1 MQQIRPY
8 KVLIFLVLV
17 LSLLCIPSAFIPA
30 DGVKWMGINWR
41 FLPLERIWVAKKQVK
56 KNIEKIVNAVDTTD
70 INSGLK
76 HNGQSTGQTGMPEG
90 GNLASETAHPLQM
103 SGSAAAK
110 LARFFTALQEAAE
123 GKKISIFHY
132 GDSQIE
138 GDRMTGYIRQRIQQ
152 QFGGIGPGFIPAY
165 NVYNT
170 QSFKQ
175 KVSPNFKRYTAFWPP
190 KMSSSRYGAL
200 LSSAT
205 FDVNYTEGTQIPV
218 PTEAWIE
225 IAPSAAAFT
234 RARTFSHVKCYYNSC
249 YKSCSVKV
257 YENDKLIHE
266 DSLVADGGAHV
277 LPLSFDH
284 TPNKLRFVFS
294 STKSPIFTG
303 FCLEGDVGVQVN
315 NVAMRGS
322 SGHNLSSSEAS
333 LFAQM
338 HRDANTKLFILQF
351 GGNSVHTFRD
361 SSSVRY
367 YVGALKNR
375 IQYIQKLVPDA
386 AIILI
391 GPSDMSRLNAGVFE
405 TYPLLPYTVD
415 RMQKMCSD
423 NGVAFWNLYG
433 AMGGYNSMPAWVSQ
447 GLAGKDYV
455 HFSPRGASI
464 ASQYFYE
471 AFGAAY
477 TDWQAK
483 KGGQE

>member
-8 KVLIFLVLV
+8 KVLLFLVLV
-17 LSLLCIPSAFIPA
+17 LSLLCIPSALIPQE
-30 DGVKWMGINWR
+30 GVKWLGVNWR
-41 FLPLERIWVAKKQVK
+41 FLPLERVWVAKKQVK
-56 KNIEKIVNAVDTTD
+56 KNIDKIVAAVDTTD
-70 INSGLK
+70 INDGVK
-76 HNGQSTGQTGMPEG
+76 HIGKSSGQTGLPDG
-90 GNLASETAHPLQM
+90 GLLASESANPLQM
-103 SGSAAAK
+103 SSAAAAK
-110 LARFFTALQEAAE
+110 LYRFFAALQGAAE
-123 GKKISIFHY
+123 GQKISIFHY

-190 KMSSSRYGAL
+190 KMSSRRYGAL
-200 LSSAT
+200 LSAAT
-205 FDVNYTEGTQIPV
+205 FDVSGATAT
-218 PTEAWIE
+218 PTEAWVE
-225 IAPSAAAFT
+225 IAPSPSAFT
-234 RARTFSHVKCYYNSC
+234 RARTYSQVKCYYNSC
-249 YKSCSVKV
+249 YAPCSVKI

-266 DSLVADGGAHV
+266 DSLVADGGQHV
-277 LPLSFDH
+277 LPLSFGH
-284 TPNKLRFVFS
+284 TPGKLRFVFA

-303 FCLEGDVGVQVN
+303 FSLDGDVGVQVN

-322 SGHNLSSSEAS
+322 SGHDLSSSDAS
-333 LFAQM
+333 IFAQM
-338 HRDANTKLFILQF
+338 HREANTKLFILQF

-367 YVGALKNR
+367 YIGALKNR
-375 IQYIQKLVPDA
+375 INYIQKLVPDA

-391 GPSDMSRLNAGVFE
+391 GPSDMSKLQDGVFE
-405 TYPLLPYTVD
+405 TYTYLPYTVD
-415 RMQKMCSD
+415 RMQKMCAE

-433 AMGGYNSMPAWVSQ
+433 AMGGKNSMPAWVAQ

-464 ASQYFYE
+464 ASQYFFE

-477 TDWQAK
+477 SEWQSK
-483 KGGQE
+483 KGGEQ

>member
-1 MQQIRPY
+1 M
-8 KVLIFLVLV
+8 
-17 LSLLCIPSAFIPA
+17 
-30 DGVKWMGINWR
+30 GVTWR
-41 FLPLERIWVAKKQVK
+41 FLPLERVWVAKKQVK
-56 KNIEKIVNAVDTTD
+56 KNIDKIVTAVDTTN
-70 INSGLK
+70 INEGVK
-76 HNGQSTGQTGMPEG
+76 HQGQSTGKTGLPEG
-90 GNLASETAHPLQM
+90 GVLASASENPLQL

-110 LARFFTALQEAAE
+110 LGRFFASLQGAAE
-123 GKKISIFHY
+123 GQKISIFHY

-152 QFGGIGPGFIPAY
+152 QFGGIGPGLIPAY

-190 KMSSSRYGAL
+190 KMSSRRYGAM
-200 LSSAT
+200 LSAAT
-205 FDVNYTEGTQIPV
+205 FEVSSTDGAQAAT

-225 IAPSAAAFT
+225 IAPSAAAYS
-234 RARTFSHVKCYYNSC
+234 RARTYSHVKCYYNSC
-249 YKSCSVKV
+249 YKPCSVKV

-266 DSLVADGGAHV
+266 DSLVADGGSHI

-284 TPNKLRFVFS
+284 TPGKLRFVFS

-303 FCLEGDVGVQVN
+303 FSLDGDIGVQVN

-322 SGHNLSSSEAS
+322 SGHDLSSSDANV
-333 LFAQM
+333 FAQM
-338 HRDANTKLFILQF
+338 HREANTKLFILQF
-351 GGNSVHTFRD
+351 GGNSVHAFRD

-367 YVGALKNR
+367 YIGALKNR
-375 IQYIQKLVPDA
+375 IHYIQKLVPDA

-391 GPSDMSRLNAGVFE
+391 GPSDMSRLQDGVFE

-415 RMQKMCSD
+415 RMQKMCAE
-423 NGVAFWNLYG
+423 NGVAFWNLYA
-433 AMGGYNSMPAWVSQ
+433 AMGGRNSMPSWVSQ

-464 ASQYFYE
+464 ASQYFFE

-477 TDWQAK
+477 TDWEAK
-483 KGGQE
+483 KGGDQ

>member
-1 MQQIRPY
+1 M
-8 KVLIFLVLV
+8 
-17 LSLLCIPSAFIPA
+17 
-30 DGVKWMGINWR
+30 GVTWR
-41 FLPLERIWVAKKQVK
+41 FLPLERVWVAKKQIK
-56 KNIEKIVNAVDTTD
+56 KNIDKIVTAVDTTN
-70 INSGLK
+70 INEGVK
-76 HNGQSTGQTGMPEG
+76 HQGQSTGKTGLPEG
-90 GNLASETAHPLQM
+90 GVLASASENPLQL

-110 LARFFTALQEAAE
+110 LGRFFAALQGAAE
-123 GKKISIFHY
+123 GQKISIFHY

-152 QFGGIGPGFIPAY
+152 QFGGIGPGLIPAY

-190 KMSSSRYGAL
+190 KMSSRRYGAM
-200 LSSAT
+200 LSAAT
-205 FDVNYTEGTQIPV
+205 FDVSSTDGAQAAT

-225 IAPSAAAFT
+225 IAPSAAAYS
-234 RARTFSHVKCYYNSC
+234 RARTYSHVKCYYNSC
-249 YKSCSVKV
+249 YKPCSVKI

-266 DSLVADGGAHV
+266 DSLVADGGSHI

-284 TPNKLRFVFS
+284 TPGKLRFVFS

-303 FCLEGDVGVQVN
+303 FSLDGDIGVQVN

-322 SGHNLSSSEAS
+322 SGHDLSSSDANV
-333 LFAQM
+333 FAQM
-338 HRDANTKLFILQF
+338 HREANTKLFILQF
-351 GGNSVHTFRD
+351 GGNSVHAFRD

-367 YVGALKNR
+367 YIGALKNR
-375 IQYIQKLVPDA
+375 IHYIQKLVPDA

-391 GPSDMSRLNAGVFE
+391 GPSDMSRLQDGVFE

-415 RMQKMCSD
+415 RMQKMCAE
-423 NGVAFWNLYG
+423 NGVAFWNLYA
-433 AMGGYNSMPAWVSQ
+433 AMGGRNSMPSWVSQ

-464 ASQYFYE
+464 ASQYFFE

-477 TDWQAK
+477 TDWEAK
-483 KGGQE
+483 KGGDQ

>member
-1 MQQIRPY
+1 VQQIRPY
-8 KVLIFLVLV
+8 KVLLFLVLV
-17 LSLLCIPSAFIPA
+17 LSLLCIPSVFIPK
-30 DGVKWMGINWR
+30 DGVKWLGITWR
-41 FLPLERIWVAKKQVK
+41 FLPLERVWVAKKQEK
-56 KNIEKIVNAVDTTD
+56 KNIEKIVTAVDTSD

-76 HNGQSTGQTGMPEG
+76 HNGQSNGQIGLPEG
-90 GNLASETAHPLQM
+90 GNLASTAANPLYLSQK
-103 SGSAAAK
+103 AEAK
-110 LARFFTALQEAAE
+110 LARFFEALQDAAS

-152 QFGGIGPGFIPAY
+152 QFGGVGPGFIPAY

-170 QSFKQ
+170 QAFKQ
-175 KVSPNFKRYTAFWPP
+175 NVSANFKRYTAFWPP
-190 KMSSSRYGAL
+190 KMSSRRYGAL

-205 FDVNYTEGTQIPV
+205 FAIDSSRAQQQL

-225 IAPSAAAFT
+225 IAPSGSAFS
-234 RARTFSHVKCYYNSC
+234 RARTYSQVKCFYNSC
-249 YKSCSVKV
+249 YKSCAVKV

-266 DSLVADGGAHV
+266 DSLIADGGAHV
-277 LPLSFDH
+277 LPLSFNH
-284 TPNKLRFVFS
+284 TPGKLRFVFA
-294 STKSPIFTG
+294 STKSPVFTG
-303 FCLEGDVGVQVN
+303 FSLEGDVGVQVN

-322 SGHNLSSSEAS
+322 SGHDLSSSDAN

-338 HRDANTKLFILQF
+338 HREANTKLFILQF
-351 GGNSVHTFRD
+351 GGNSVHTFKD

-375 IQYIQKLVPDA
+375 INYIQKLVPDA
-386 AIILI
+386 ANILI
-391 GPSDMSRLNAGVFE
+391 GPSDMSRLSEGVFE
-405 TYPLLPYTVD
+405 TYPYLPYTVD
-415 RMQKMCSD
+415 RMQKMCAE
-423 NGVAFWNLYG
+423 NGVAFWNLYA
-433 AMGGYNSMPAWVSQ
+433 AMGGKNSMPSWVAQ

-477 TDWQAK
+477 SDWLTK

>member
-1 MQQIRPY
+1 M
-8 KVLIFLVLV
+8 
-17 LSLLCIPSAFIPA
+17 
-30 DGVKWMGINWR
+30 GVTWR

-56 KNIEKIVNAVDTTD
+56 KNIDKIVSAADTTS
-70 INSGLK
+70 INEGVK
-76 HNGQSTGQTGMPEG
+76 HQGKSTGQTGLPEG
-90 GNLASETAHPLQM
+90 GVLASASENPLQL

-110 LARFFTALQEAAE
+110 LGRFFTALQGAAE
-123 GKKISIFHY
+123 GQKISIFHY

-152 QFGGIGPGFIPAY
+152 QFGGIGPGLIPAY

-175 KVSPNFKRYTAFWPP
+175 KVSPNFKRFTAFWPP
-190 KMSSSRYGAL
+190 KMSSRRYGAM
-200 LSSAT
+200 LSAAT
-205 FDVNYTEGTQIPV
+205 FDVPFSDGTQAV
-218 PTEAWIE
+218 SPTEAWIE
-225 IAPSAAAFT
+225 IAPSAAAYS
-234 RARTFSHVKCYYNSC
+234 RARTYSHVKCFYNSC
-249 YKSCSVKV
+249 YKPCSVKV

-284 TPNKLRFVFS
+284 TPGKLRFVFS
-294 STKSPIFTG
+294 STKSPVFTG
-303 FCLEGDVGVQVN
+303 FSLDGDIGVQVN

-322 SGHNLSSSEAS
+322 SGHDLSSSDAGI
-333 LFAQM
+333 FAQM
-338 HRDANTKLFILQF
+338 HKEANTKLFILQF
-351 GGNSVHTFRD
+351 GGNSVHAFKD

-367 YVGALKNR
+367 YIGALKNR
-375 IQYIQKLVPDA
+375 IHYIQKLVPDA

-391 GPSDMSRLNAGVFE
+391 GPSDMSRLQDGVFE

-415 RMQKMCSD
+415 RMQKMCAE
-423 NGVAFWNLYG
+423 NGVAFWNLYA
-433 AMGGYNSMPAWVSQ
+433 AMGGLNSMPAWVSQ

-464 ASQYFYE
+464 ASQYFFE

-477 TDWQAK
+477 TEWEAK
-483 KGGQE
+483 KGGAQ

>member
-1 MQQIRPY
+1 M
-8 KVLIFLVLV
+8 
-17 LSLLCIPSAFIPA
+17 
-30 DGVKWMGINWR
+30 GVTWR
-41 FLPLERIWVAKKQVK
+41 FLPLERVWVAKKQVK
-56 KNIEKIVNAVDTTD
+56 KNIDKIVTAVDTTN
-70 INSGLK
+70 INEGVK
-76 HNGQSTGQTGMPEG
+76 HQGQSTGKTGLPEG
-90 GNLASETAHPLQM
+90 GVLASASENPLQL

-110 LARFFTALQEAAE
+110 LGRFFAALQGAAE
-123 GKKISIFHY
+123 GQKISIFHY

-152 QFGGIGPGFIPAY
+152 QFGGIGPGLIPAY

-190 KMSSSRYGAL
+190 KMSSRRYGAM
-200 LSSAT
+200 LSAAT
-205 FDVNYTEGTQIPV
+205 FEVSSTDGAQAAT

-225 IAPSAAAFT
+225 IAPSAAAYS
-234 RARTFSHVKCYYNSC
+234 RARTYSHVKCYYNSC
-249 YKSCSVKV
+249 YKPCSVKI

-266 DSLVADGGAHV
+266 DSLMADGGSHI

-284 TPNKLRFVFS
+284 TPGKLRFVFS

-303 FCLEGDVGVQVN
+303 FSLDGDLGVQVN

-322 SGHNLSSSEAS
+322 SGHDLSSSDAYV
-333 LFAQM
+333 FAQM
-338 HRDANTKLFILQF
+338 HREANTKLFILQF
-351 GGNSVHTFRD
+351 GGNSVHAFRD

-367 YVGALKNR
+367 YIGALKNR
-375 IQYIQKLVPDA
+375 IHYIQKLVPDA

-391 GPSDMSRLNAGVFE
+391 GPSDMSRLQDGIFE

-415 RMQKMCSD
+415 RMQKMCAE
-423 NGVAFWNLYG
+423 NGVAFWNLYA
-433 AMGGYNSMPAWVSQ
+433 AMGGRNSMPSWVSQ

-464 ASQYFYE
+464 ASQYFFE

-477 TDWQAK
+477 TEWEAK
-483 KGGQE
+483 KGGDQ

>member
-8 KVLIFLVLV
+8 KVLLFLVLV
-17 LSLLCIPSAFIPA
+17 LSLLYIPSALIPEE
-30 DGVKWMGINWR
+30 GVKWLGVKWR
-41 FLPLERIWVAKKQVK
+41 FLPLERVWVAKKQVK
-56 KNIEKIVNAVDTTD
+56 KNIDKIVAAVDTTD
-70 INSGLK
+70 INDGVK
-76 HNGQSTGQTGMPEG
+76 HIGKSSGQTGLPDG
-90 GNLASETAHPLQM
+90 GSLASESANPLQM

-110 LARFFTALQEAAE
+110 LYRFFNALQGAAE
-123 GKKISIFHY
+123 GQKISIFHY

-190 KMSSSRYGAL
+190 KMSSRRYGAL
-200 LSSAT
+200 LSAAT
-205 FDVNYTEGTQIPV
+205 FDVSGATET
-218 PTEAWIE
+218 PTEAWVE
-225 IAPSAAAFT
+225 IAPSPSAFT
-234 RARTFSHVKCYYNSC
+234 RARTFGHVKCYYNSC
-249 YKSCSVKV
+249 YAPCSVKI

-266 DSLVADGGAHV
+266 DSLVADGGQHV
-277 LPLSFDH
+277 LPLSFGH
-284 TPNKLRFVFS
+284 TPGKLRFVFA

-303 FCLEGDVGVQVN
+303 FSLDGDVGVQVN

-322 SGHNLSSSEAS
+322 SGHDLSSSDAS
-333 LFAQM
+333 IFAQM
-338 HRDANTKLFILQF
+338 HREANTKLFILQF
-351 GGNSVHTFRD
+351 GGNSVHAFRD

-367 YVGALKNR
+367 YIGSLKNR
-375 IQYIQKLVPDA
+375 INYIQKLVPDA

-391 GPSDMSRLNAGVFE
+391 GPSDMSRLHDGVFE
-405 TYPLLPYTVD
+405 TYPYLPYTVD
-415 RMQKMCSD
+415 RMQKMCAE
-423 NGVAFWNLYG
+423 NGVAFWNLYA
-433 AMGGYNSMPAWVSQ
+433 AMGGKDSMPAWVAQ

-464 ASQYFYE
+464 ASQYFFE

-477 TDWQAK
+477 SEWQSK
-483 KGGQE
+483 KGGEQ

>member
-8 KVLIFLVLV
+8 KVLLFLALVLAILSLPSIFLPKEGATWL
-17 LSLLCIPSAFIPA
+17 
-30 DGVKWMGINWR
+30 GINWR
-41 FLPLERIWVAKKQVK
+41 FLPIERVWVAKKQSK
-56 KNIEKIVNAVDTTD
+56 KNIEKIVSAVDTTD

-76 HNGQSTGQTGMPEG
+76 HNGRSSGQIGTPEG
-90 GNLASETAHPLQM
+90 GNLASVSANPLQL

-110 LARFFTALQEAAE
+110 LGRFFEALQGAAN
-123 GKKISIFHY
+123 GRKISIFHY

-152 QFGGIGPGFIPAY
+152 QFGGVGPGLIPAY

-175 KVSPNFKRYTAFWPP
+175 RVSPNFKRYTAFWPP
-190 KMSSSRYGAL
+190 KLNTRRYGAL
-200 LSSAT
+200 LSAAT
-205 FDVNYTEGTQIPV
+205 FSIDSSRSQQQL

-225 IAPSAAAFT
+225 ISPSQAAFD
-234 RARTFSHVKCYYNSC
+234 RARTYSNVKCYYNSC

-266 DSLVADGGAHV
+266 DSLIADGGAHI

-284 TPNKLRFVFS
+284 TPNRLKFVFA
-294 STKSPIFTG
+294 STKSPVFTA
-303 FCLEGDVGVQVN
+303 FSLEGDIGVQVN

-322 SGHNLSSSEAS
+322 SGHDLSSSEAG

-338 HRDANTKLFILQF
+338 HREANTKLFILQF
-351 GGNSVHTFRD
+351 GGNSVHAFRD
-361 SSSVRY
+361 SSSVRGY
-367 YVGALKNR
+367 MGTLKNR

-391 GPSDMSRLNAGVFE
+391 GPSDMSRLSEGVFE
-405 TYPLLPYTVD
+405 TYPFLPYTVSS
-415 RMQKMCSD
+415 MQKMCAE

-433 AMGGYNSMPAWVSQ
+433 AMGGRNSMPSWVAQ
-447 GLAGKDYV
+447 GLAGKDYI
-455 HFSPRGASI
+455 HFSPKGASI

-477 TDWQAK
+477 SDWLTK
-483 KGGQE
+483 KGGKE

>member
-8 KVLIFLVLV
+8 KVLLFLVLV
-17 LSLLCIPSAFIPA
+17 LSLLCIPSALIPE
-30 DGVKWMGINWR
+30 DGVKWMGVNWR

-56 KNIEKIVNAVDTTD
+56 KNIEKIVSAVDTTD
-70 INSGLK
+70 INNGLK
-76 HNGQSTGQTGMPEG
+76 HSGQSNGQTGLPEG
-90 GNLASETAHPLQM
+90 GSLASETAHPLQM

-110 LARFFTALQEAAE
+110 MARFFAALQEAAE

-175 KVSPNFKRYTAFWPP
+175 KVSPNFKRFTAFWPP
-190 KMSSSRYGAL
+190 KMSSRRYGAL
-200 LSSAT
+200 LSAAT
-205 FDVNYTEGTQIPV
+205 FDVAATDAQAGL

-266 DSLVADGGAHV
+266 DSLLADGGAHV

-284 TPNKLRFVFS
+284 TPSKLRFVFS

-303 FCLEGDVGVQVN
+303 FSLEGDVGVQIN

-322 SGHNLSSSEAS
+322 SGHDLSSSEAS

-338 HRDANTKLFILQF
+338 HREANTKLIILQF
-351 GGNSVHTFRD
+351 GGNSVHSFRD

-367 YVGALKNR
+367 YMSSLKNR

-415 RMQKMCSD
+415 RMQKMC
-423 NGVAFWNLYG
+423 A
-433 AMGGYNSMPAWVSQ
+433 
-447 GLAGKDYV
+447 
-455 HFSPRGASI
+455 
-464 ASQYFYE
+464 
-471 AFGAAY
+471 
-477 TDWQAK
+477 
-483 KGGQE
+483 

>member
-8 KVLIFLVLV
+8 KVLLFLVLV
-17 LSLLCIPSAFIPA
+17 LSLLCIPSALIPE
-30 DGVKWMGINWR
+30 DGVKWMGVNWR

-56 KNIEKIVNAVDTTD
+56 KNIEKIVSAVDTTD
-70 INSGLK
+70 INNGLK
-76 HNGQSTGQTGMPEG
+76 HSGQSNGQTGLPEG
-90 GNLASETAHPLQM
+90 GSLASETAHPLQM

-110 LARFFTALQEAAE
+110 MARFFTALQEAAE

-152 QFGGIGPGFIPAY
+152 QFGGIGPGFIPAL
-165 NVYNT
+165 NVYST
-170 QSFKQ
+170 MSFKQ
-175 KVSPNFKRYTAFWPP
+175 KVSPNMKRYTAFWPP
-190 KMSSSRYGAL
+190 KMSTRRYGAL
-200 LSSAT
+200 LSAAT
-205 FDVNYTEGTQIPV
+205 FVIDSTRSQQQL
-218 PTEAWIE
+218 PTEAWVE

-234 RARTFSHVKCYYNSC
+234 RARTYSHVKCFYNSC
-249 YKSCSVKV
+249 YKSCAVKV

-266 DSLVADGGAHV
+266 DSLLADGGAHV

-284 TPNKLRFVFS
+284 TPSKLRFVFS

-303 FCLEGDVGVQVN
+303 FSLEGDVGVQVS

-322 SGHNLSSSEAS
+322 SGHDLSSSDAS

-338 HRDANTKLFILQF
+338 HQNANTKLFILQF
-351 GGNSVHTFRD
+351 GGNSIHTFKD
-361 SSSVRY
+361 SSNVRGY
-367 YVGALKNR
+367 IGALKNR
-375 IQYIQKLVPDA
+375 ILYIQKLVPDA

-405 TYPLLPYTVD
+405 THPLLPYTVE
-415 RMQKMCSD
+415 RMQKMCAD

-433 AMGGYNSMPAWVSQ
+433 AMGGYNSMPAWVVQ

-477 TDWQAK
+477 TDWLTK
-483 KGGQE
+483 KGGNE